1 MISQETVSFTKRIK
15 MKTFKVFMSLM
26 LLASIISVQAQV
38 RTIEGID
45 FPTEIM
51 IKDQKTVLNG
61 GGLREKL
68 GFLDLY
74 VGALYVPIKTK
85 DAKKV
90 ILADQVMG
98 IRIVIASTL
107 VTRDRFIEA
116 LEEGFK
122 NSSAGTYALNDIE
135 LFKQYLNDPFNK
147 GDEIL
152 LTYHPRDA
160 IYLYKNGIE
169 RGSFPG
175 LAFKQALFAIWLGDR
190 PAQESL
196 KEEMLGL

>member
-1 MISQETVSFTKRIK
+1 
-15 MKTFKVFMSLM
+15 MKTFKVFMSLI

-38 RTIEGID
+38 KTIEGID
-45 FPTEIM
+45 FPTELM
-51 IKDQKTVLNG
+51 VKDQKTVLNG

-152 LTYHPRDA
+152 LTYHPGDA

-175 LAFKQALFAIWLGDR
+175 LAFKQALFAIWLGDK
-190 PAQESL
+190 PVQESL

>member
-1 MISQETVSFTKRIK
+1 MCLI
-15 MKTFKVFMSLM
+15 

-45 FPTEIM
+45 FPTQIM
-51 IKDQKTVLNG
+51 INDQKTVLNG

-74 VGALYVPIKTK
+74 VGALYVPTKTK

-152 LTYHPRDA
+152 LTYHPGDA

-175 LAFKQALFAIWLGDR
+175 LAFKQALFGIWLGDK